1 MKSIHLIQKGQ
12 KIILEKMSSKEKE
25 KEGGQNKDG
34 GGVAN
39 RPQIRQNIDDIT
51 AVICFFGVNLE

>member
-1 MKSIHLIQKGQ
+1 
-12 KIILEKMSSKEKE
+12 MSSKDKE
-25 KEGGQNKDG
+25 KEGGNNKEG